1 MRRRVFLAAGAAICL
16 ALLPGAAAPSPKKNA
31 GSRGAAGDMGLFYR
45 PIPKQD
51 RIQHALD
58 RLSFGPKPGDAARV
72 QALGLKKWIDLQ
84 LHPEKIPENPVLT
97 AKLQPLDSLVMTTK
111 ELVANYPE
119 PQMIRRM
126 LDGRLAF
133 PTDPDRRLLIQKVAE
148 RFERRQKAGQDP
160 PQEQELASLLTP
172 EQLRELRTGTAVERL
187 AAFEALPAARQNE
200 ILVALP
206 QGVRQAM
213 FAVAPPQLR
222 RKIEL
227 AAGPRQVV
235 ALDLSQGKL
244 LRAIYSNRQ
253 LEELLSD
260 FWFNHFNV
268 YLDKGADHFLITEYE
283 RDVIRPHVLGR
294 FRDLLAATAK
304 SPAMLFYLD
313 NWQSRAPGQAGRG
326 KRAPS
331 GLNEN
336 YGRELMELHTLGVD
350 GGYSQHDVTEVARCF
365 TGWTIDQPGQGGPF
379 TFNPR
384 MHDQGEKTV
393 LGFRIA
399 AGGGIEDGEKVLDI
413 LARHPS
419 TAHFISRKLAIRF
432 VADDP
437 PPALVERMAQIFLK
451 TKGDLRAVMTTMLE
465 SREFWSLG
473 AYRSKLKSPLELV
486 ASAVRAADGDVDF
499 ATGLV
504 NQVAQMGQPLYRKQ
518 EPTGYSNLSQ
528 EWLNSAGLLARMNF
542 AVNLANNKVQGVK
555 VAQASGLAAAQ
566 TAGATGVSLGSPEFQ
581 KH

>member
-1 MRRRVFLAAGAAICL
+1 MRQRVFLATGAAICL
-16 ALLPGAAAPSPKKNA
+16 ALLPGAAEPSPKKNA
-31 GSRGAAGDMGLFYR
+31 GNRSAAEASRLFRR
-45 PIPKQD
+45 PIPKPD
-51 RIQHALD
+51 RIQHALN
-58 RLSFGPKPGDAARV
+58 RLTFGPKPGDAAHV

-84 LHPEKIPENPVLT
+84 LDPQRIAENPVLT
-97 AKLQPLDSLVMTTK
+97 AKLQPLDSLTMTTK

-133 PTDPDRRLLIQKVAE
+133 PTDPDRRLVIEKVAE

-160 PQEQELASLLTP
+160 PQEQELASLLSP
-172 EQLRELRTGTAVERL
+172 EQLRELRTGTPVERL
-187 AAFEALPAARQNE
+187 AAFESLPRARQND

-213 FAVAPPQLR
+213 FPAAPPELR
-222 RKIEL
+222 RKLEL
-227 AAGPRQVV
+227 AAGPQQVV

-253 LEELLSD
+253 LEELLTD

-294 FRDLLAATAK
+294 FRDLLEATAK

-313 NWQSRAPGQAGRG
+313 NWQSRAPGQSRG
-326 KRAPS
+326 QRAQS

-350 GGYSQHDVTEVARCF
+350 GGYTQHDVTEVARCF

-379 TFNPR
+379 SFNPR
-384 MHDQGEKTV
+384 IHDQGEKTV
-393 LGFRIA
+393 LGVRILP
-399 AGGGIEDGEKVLDI
+399 GGGIEDGEKVLDI
-413 LARHPS
+413 LARHPA

-437 PPALVERMAQIFLK
+437 PPALVEHMAQTFLK
-451 TKGDLRAVMTTMLE
+451 TNGDLRAMMTTMLE
-465 SREFWSLG
+465 SKEFWSLG
-473 AYRSKLKSPLELV
+473 AYGSKLKSPLELV

-518 EPTGYSNLSQ
+518 EPTGYSNSSQ
-528 EWLNSAGLLARMNF
+528 EWLNSGGLLARLNF
-542 AVNLANNKVQGVK
+542 AVNLAGNKIPGVK
-555 VAQASGLAAAQ
+555 VGQASGLS
-566 TAGATGVSLGSPEFQ
+566 GNVSLGSPEFQ
-581 KH
+581 RH

>member
-1 MRRRVFLAAGAAICL
+1 M
-16 ALLPGAAAPSPKKNA
+16 
-31 GSRGAAGDMGLFYR
+31 
-45 PIPKQD
+45 
-51 RIQHALD
+51 
-58 RLSFGPKPGDAARV
+58 
-72 QALGLKKWIDLQ
+72 GLKKWIDLE
-84 LHPEKIPENPVLT
+84 LHPERIAENPVLT
-97 AKLQPLDSLVMTTK
+97 AKLQPLDSLFMTTRD
-111 ELVANYPE
+111 LVANYPE

-126 LDGRLAF
+126 LDGRMAF
-133 PTDPDRRLLIQKVAE
+133 PTDPDRRLVIQKVAE

-160 PQEQELASLLTP
+160 PQEQELASLLSP
-172 EQLRELRTGTAVERL
+172 EQLRELRTGSPVERL
-187 AAFEALPAARQNE
+187 AAFEALPPARQNE

-213 FAVAPPQLR
+213 FPAAPPELR

-227 AAGPRQVV
+227 AAGPQQVV

-253 LEELLSD
+253 LEELLTD

-294 FRDLLAATAK
+294 FRDLLEATAK

-313 NWQSRAPGQAGRG
+313 NWQSRAPGQSGRG
-326 KRAPS
+326 KRAQP

-350 GGYSQHDVTEVARCF
+350 GGYTQHDVTEVARCF
-365 TGWTIDQPGQGGPF
+365 TGWTIDQPRQGGPF
-379 TFNPR
+379 SFNTR
-384 MHDQGEKTV
+384 MHDPGEKTV
-393 LGFRIA
+393 LGVRIA
-399 AGGGIEDGEKVLDI
+399 PGGGIEDGEKVLDI

-419 TAHFISRKLAIRF
+419 TARFISRTLAIRF

-437 PPALVERMAQIFLK
+437 PAALVESMAQTFLK
-451 TKGDLRAVMTTMLE
+451 TKGDLRAVITTMLE
-465 SREFWSLG
+465 SKEFWSLG

-499 ATGLV
+499 ASGLV
-504 NQVAQMGQPLYRKQ
+504 NQVARMGQPLYRKQ
-518 EPTGYSNLSQ
+518 EPTGYSNSSQ

-542 AVNLANNKVQGVK
+542 AVNLEDNKIPGVK
-555 VAQASGLAAAQ
+555 VGQASGLS
-566 TAGATGVSLGSPEFQ
+566 GPVSLGSPEFQ

>member
-1 MRRRVFLAAGAAICL
+1 MRQRVLLAAGAAMFLIM
-16 ALLPGAAAPSPKKNA
+16 LPGAAAPSTKKNA
-31 GSRGAAGDMGLFYR
+31 DKSAAEARRLFRR
-45 PIPKQD
+45 PIPKEN
-51 RIQHALD
+51 RIQHALN
-58 RLSFGPKPGDAARV
+58 RLTFGPKPGDAARV
-72 QALGLKKWIDLQ
+72 RAVGLKKWIDLQ
-84 LHPEKIPENPVLT
+84 LHPERIPESPVLT
-97 AKLQPLDSLVMTTK
+97 AKLRPLDSLSMTTK

-133 PTDPDRRLLIQKVAE
+133 PSDPDRRMLVAKLAE

-172 EQLRELRTGTAVERL
+172 DQLSKLRTGTPDQRL
-187 AAFEALPAARQNE
+187 AAFEALPPARQNE

-213 FAVAPPQLR
+213 FAPAPPELR
-222 RKIEL
+222 RKIDL
-227 AAGPRQVV
+227 AAGPQQVV
-235 ALDLSQGKL
+235 ALDLAQGKL
-244 LRAIYSNRQ
+244 MRAIYSDRQ
-253 LEELLSD
+253 LEEVLTD

-268 YLDKGADHFLITEYE
+268 YLDKGADHFLVTEYE
-283 RDVIRPHVLGR
+283 RDVIRPHLLGR
-294 FRDLLAATAK
+294 FRDLLEATAK

-313 NWQSRAPGQAGRG
+313 NWQSRAPGQAVRG
-326 KRAPS
+326 NKALG

-350 GGYSQHDVTEVARCF
+350 GGYTQREVTEVARCF

-393 LGFRIA
+393 LGTTIP

-419 TAHFISRKLAIRF
+419 TAHFISRQLAIRF

-437 PPALVERMAQIFLK
+437 PPALVERMAQTFLK
-451 TKGDLRAVMTTMLE
+451 TNGDLRAVMTTMLE

-473 AYRSKLKSPLELV
+473 AYRSKLKSPLEMV
-486 ASAVRAADGDVDF
+486 ASAVRAADGDVDY
-499 ATGLV
+499 ASSLV

-518 EPTGYSNLSQ
+518 EPTGYSNSSQ
-528 EWLNSAGLLARMNF
+528 EWLNSVGLLARMNF
-542 AVNLANNKVQGVK
+542 AVNLAENKVPGVK
-555 VAQASGLAAAQ
+555 IVGQVPGLP
-566 TAGATGVSLGSPEFQ
+566 TANSLGSPEFQ
-581 KH
+581 RH

>member
-1 MRRRVFLAAGAAICL
+1 MRQRVFLATGAAICL
-16 ALLPGAAAPSPKKNA
+16 ALLPGAAEPFPKKNA
-31 GSRGAAGDMGLFYR
+31 GNRSAAEASRLFRR
-45 PIPKQD
+45 PIPKPD
-51 RIQHALD
+51 RIQHALN
-58 RLSFGPKPGDAARV
+58 RLTFGPKPGDAAHV

-84 LHPEKIPENPVLT
+84 LDPQRIAENPVLT
-97 AKLQPLDSLVMTTK
+97 AKLQPLDSLTMTTK

-133 PTDPDRRLLIQKVAE
+133 PTDPDRRLVIEKVAE

-160 PQEQELASLLTP
+160 PQEQELASLLSP
-172 EQLRELRTGTAVERL
+172 EQLRELRTGTPVERL
-187 AAFEALPAARQNE
+187 AAFESLPPARQND

-213 FAVAPPQLR
+213 FPAAPPELR
-222 RKIEL
+222 RKLEL
-227 AAGPRQVV
+227 AAGPQQLV

-253 LEELLSD
+253 LEELLTD

-294 FRDLLAATAK
+294 FRDLLEATAK

-313 NWQSRAPGQAGRG
+313 NWQSRAPGQSRG
-326 KRAPS
+326 QRAQS

-350 GGYSQHDVTEVARCF
+350 GGYTQHDVTEVARCF

-379 TFNPR
+379 SFNPR
-384 MHDQGEKTV
+384 IHDQGEKTV
-393 LGFRIA
+393 LGVRILP
-399 AGGGIEDGEKVLDI
+399 GGGIEDGEKVLDI
-413 LARHPS
+413 LARHPA

-437 PPALVERMAQIFLK
+437 PPALVEHMAQTFLK
-451 TKGDLRAVMTTMLE
+451 TNGDLRAMMTTMLE
-465 SREFWSLG
+465 SKEFWSLG
-473 AYRSKLKSPLELV
+473 AYGSKLKSPLELV

-504 NQVAQMGQPLYRKQ
+504 NQLAQMGQPLYRKQ
-518 EPTGYSNLSQ
+518 EPTGYSNSSQ
-528 EWLNSAGLLARMNF
+528 EWLNSGGLLARMNF
-542 AVNLANNKVQGVK
+542 AVNLAGNKIPGVK
-555 VAQASGLAAAQ
+555 VGQASGLS
-566 TAGATGVSLGSPEFQ
+566 GNVSLGSPEFQ
-581 KH
+581 RH

>member
-1 MRRRVFLAAGAAICL
+1 MRPRVFLTAGAAICL
-16 ALLPGAAAPSPKKNA
+16 VLLPGSAAPSRDKKA
-31 GSRGAAGDMGLFYR
+31 GTRGAADTKRLFDQA
-45 PIPKQD
+45 IPKQD
-51 RIQHALD
+51 RIEHALN
-58 RLSFGPKPGDAARV
+58 RLTFGPKAGDAARV
-72 QALGLKKWIDLQ
+72 KAMGLKKWIDLE
-84 LHPEKIPENPVLT
+84 LHPERIAENPVLT
-97 AKLQPLDSLVMTTK
+97 AKLEPLDSLFMTTRD
-111 ELVANYPE
+111 LVANYPE

-133 PTDPDRRLLIQKVAE
+133 PTDPDRRLVIQKVVE

-160 PQEQELASLLTP
+160 PPEQELASLLTP
-172 EQLRELRTGTAVERL
+172 EQLRELRTGSPVERL
-187 AAFEALPAARQNE
+187 AAFEALPPARQNE

-213 FAVAPPQLR
+213 FPAAPPELR

-227 AAGPRQVV
+227 AAGPQQVV

-253 LEELLSD
+253 LEELLTD

-294 FRDLLAATAK
+294 FRDLLDATAK

-313 NWQSRAPGQAGRG
+313 NWQSRAPGQAGSG
-326 KRAPS
+326 KRAQP

-336 YGRELMELHTLGVD
+336 YGRELLELHTLGVD
-350 GGYSQHDVTEVARCF
+350 GGYTQHDVTEVARCF
-365 TGWTIDQPGQGGPF
+365 TGWTIDQPRQGGPF
-379 TFNPR
+379 SFNPR

-393 LGFRIA
+393 LGVRIPP
-399 AGGGIEDGEKVLDI
+399 GGGIEDGEKVLDI

-419 TAHFISRKLAIRF
+419 TAHFISRKLAVRF

-437 PPALVERMAQIFLK
+437 PEALVERMAQTFLK
-451 TKGDLRAVMTTMLE
+451 TRGDLRAVITTMLE
-465 SREFWSLG
+465 SVEFWSFG

-499 ATGLV
+499 ASGLV

-518 EPTGYSNLSQ
+518 EPTGYSNSSQ

-542 AVNLANNKVQGVK
+542 AVNLEDSKIPGVK
-555 VAQASGLAAAQ
+555 VGRASGLS
-566 TAGATGVSLGSPEFQ
+566 GPVSPGSPEFQ